1 MSEYSTSPFGQFYAL
16 YKIHK
21 GTKDG
26 AWPTR
31 PVSSDITS
39 LTHGLGKRVNEQ
51 LVSIAQK
58 MKSYFKDSFEL
69 KRRLEK
75 LKLYHPMH
83 YSSHCDPCL
92 QRVTKYILNNKH
104 RIKHCDVDFKNNY
117 FKFGDIFCHQTS
129 GTAMGAPPAPR
140 SWPTITFG
148 IHEEELIMP
157 KWAEQMPFYLRF
169 IDDGIGIWLVDEDPS
184 VFEEQFKQFQQDMHG
199 WYGPFTKPSTS
210 IDFMDLTITIVDG
223 KIETTICEKA
233 QNLYLYIPPHSS
245 HPRDLMPITK

>member
-1 MSEYSTSPFGQFYAL
+1 
-16 YKIHK
+16 
-21 GTKDG
+21 
-26 AWPTR
+26 
-31 PVSSDITS
+31 
-39 LTHGLGKRVNEQ
+39 
-51 LVSIAQK
+51 
-58 MKSYFKDSFEL
+58 
-69 KRRLEK
+69 
-75 LKLYHPMH
+75 MH

-129 GTAMGAPPAPR
+129 GTAMGTPPAP
-140 SWPTITFG
+140 SWATITFG

-199 WYGPFTKPSTS
+199 WYGLKWTFTKPSTS

-223 KIETTICEKA
+223 KIETTIFEKA

-245 HPRDLMPITK
+245 HPRGVLTGLICGQVLRFRRLCSKRSDANKKIQEFAKRLMDRGHTREKLEPIFAKQKSMPQTTSSALNLTWSC